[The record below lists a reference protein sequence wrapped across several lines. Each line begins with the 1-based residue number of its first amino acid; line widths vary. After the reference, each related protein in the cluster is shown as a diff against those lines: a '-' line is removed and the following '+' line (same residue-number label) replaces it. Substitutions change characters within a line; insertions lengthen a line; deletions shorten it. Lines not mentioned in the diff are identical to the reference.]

1 MKPRPGIVGPP
12 VPGNIVSVIDQNGTK
27 CKKGQLGTIAIK
39 KGSPQMFL
47 RYWNNTNATNEKY
60 INDWMIT
67 GDKGVIEKDN
77 WIRFVARDDDVI
89 TSGGYRIG
97 PGPIEDCLMKH
108 PSVSMAAVIGKK
120 DSLRTQIV
128 KAFIVLN
135 KGFIDNKVL
144 RLELQSFVRKN
155 LSAHEYPREVEIV
168 EKLPTTSTGKILR
181 RNLRD
186 PN

>member
-1 MKPRPGIVGPP
+1 MFKL
-12 VPGNIVSVIDQNGTK
+12 Q
-27 CKKGQLGTIAIK
+27 KG
-39 KGSPQMFL
+39 
-47 RYWNNTNATNEKY
+47 NNTDATNEKY

-135 KGFIDNKVL
+135 KGFIDSKVL

-168 EKLPTTSTGKILR
+168 KKLPTTSTGKILR
-181 RNLRD
+181 RNLRG

>member
-1 MKPRPGIVGPP
+1 MR
-12 VPGNIVSVIDQNGTK
+12 
-27 CKKGQLGTIAIK
+27 
-39 KGSPQMFL
+39 
-47 RYWNNTNATNEKY
+47 
-60 INDWMIT
+60 
-67 GDKGVIEKDN
+67 
-77 WIRFVARDDDVI
+77 
-89 TSGGYRIG
+89 
-97 PGPIEDCLMKH
+97 H

-135 KGFIDNKVL
+135 KGFIDSKVL

-168 EKLPTTSTGKILR
+168 KKLPTTSTGKILR
-181 RNLRD
+181 RNLRG